1 MSEATT
7 KTKTVKAAPQ
17 PIAPAFEMPKFEMPK
32 FEVPKMEVPP
42 ALREW
47 AEKGVAQAKDGY
59 EKMKSAA
66 EDATGVLEDT
76 YATAA
81 KGYTDYNLKVIE
93 IARLNTNSAFDY
105 ASALL
110 AVKSLSE
117 MVELTSTHSR
127 KQIETFTAQAKELS
141 AIAQKVATE
150 TAEPIKSG
158 VSKAFHIA
166 A

>member
-7 KTKTVKAAPQ
+7 KAKAAKAAPQ
-17 PIAPAFEMPKFEMPK
+17 PSIPAFEMPKFEMPK
-32 FEVPKMEVPP
+32 FEVPKMEVPA

-66 EDATGVLEDT
+66 EEATEVLEDT

-81 KGYTDYNLKVIE
+81 KGCTNYNLKVIE
-93 IARLNTNSAFDY
+93 AARINTNAAFDY
-105 ASALL
+105 ATEML
-110 AVKSLSE
+110 AVRSISE
-117 MVELTSTHSR
+117 MVELASAHAR
-127 KQIETFTAQAKELS
+127 KQLETFTAQAKELS
-141 AIAQKVATE
+141 AIAQKVAAE
-150 TAEPIKSG
+150 TSAPIKTG
-158 VSKAFHIA
+158 VTKAFRIA